1 MRALGKYLW
10 RFVLENRAGCT
21 WGMPGLGLG
30 AEQGWPGPLT
40 VLGEL
45 SGLAEGGPGAP
56 SAQAVMGTAVGR

>member
-1 MRALGKYLW
+1 
-10 RFVLENRAGCT
+10 
-21 WGMPGLGLG
+21 MPGLGLG

-45 SGLAEGGPGAP
+45 TGLAEGGPGAP